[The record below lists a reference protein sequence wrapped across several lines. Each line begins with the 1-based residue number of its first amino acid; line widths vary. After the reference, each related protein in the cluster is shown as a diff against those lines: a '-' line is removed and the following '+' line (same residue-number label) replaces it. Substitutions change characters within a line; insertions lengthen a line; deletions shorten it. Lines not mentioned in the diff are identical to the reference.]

1 MGAPVDG
8 LRTAT
13 ADGVAVL
20 TLDRPG
26 HRNELDA
33 ALLDALRAALAA
45 ADADDAVDVVVLTG
59 AGEHFCGGL
68 DLGRMADP
76 QEGAAIADRVF
87 ADWRAWP
94 PLVKPVI
101 GAINGPAERGGLEL
115 ALQCDVL
122 LASERATFADTHA
135 PSASSRPSVLTAL
148 LARAVGRGWAVRMS
162 ISGEAVIAA
171 EAARIGLVTEVLPHD
186 ELLPTALR
194 LAGAIGA
201 ERAVRGALR
210 AGDLPRRRRD
220 AGAREALALELD
232 GLVAT
237 LEATPQSVVRD
248 VVLDV
253 VRRRRTGAD
262 GDAPEGAGTPPP

>member
-135 PSASSRPSVLTAL
+135 ALGFVPALGLTAL
-148 LARAVGRGWAVRMS
+148 LARAVGRGGAGRMR

-194 LAGAIGA
+194 LAGAIGRNA
-201 ERAVRGALR
+201 RSAVRSVLATYRGGA
-210 AGDLPRRRRD
+210 D

-262 GDAPEGAGTPPP
+262 GDAPGGAGTPPP